1 MYVFLHITFYN
12 TIQRQDK
19 LHDCFQTRVG
29 PLLLIS
35 TCPRETLRVESEKI
49 QEEMRPIRMHTL
61 N

>member
-19 LHDCFQTRVG
+19 FPDCFQTRVG

-49 QEEMRPIRMHTL
+49 QEKMRSC
-61 N
+61 

>member
-19 LHDCFQTRVG
+19 FHDCFQTRVG

-35 TCPRETLRVESEKI
+35 TCPRETLRVEGKNEI
-49 QEEMRPIRMHTL
+49 VLAIPIRMHTL